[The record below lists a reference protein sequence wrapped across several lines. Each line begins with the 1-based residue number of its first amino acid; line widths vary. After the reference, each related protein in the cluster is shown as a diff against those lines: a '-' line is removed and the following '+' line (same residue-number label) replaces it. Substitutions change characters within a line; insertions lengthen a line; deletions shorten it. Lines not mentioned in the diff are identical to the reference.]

1 MNDVSNAKLSNDVPH
16 HRRQGSG
23 AGMAN
28 DRRSQRTRAEQTIYD
43 TEYANRVLSA
53 LVDTLPV
60 GIIIADA
67 DGRLLTTNQAGSTM
81 LGGPVLGTVQQP
93 KHAFKPYDH
102 HGNLLAP
109 ADMPLMKAWKY
120 GQSPRDVEMLLRFP
134 NGEEIILSVSAQP
147 LRDDEGHIA
156 GAVMT
161 FQDITEQRQREGAYG
176 RLLARL
182 ATEQEHT
189 ARLAYDLRRERD
201 LLETIMENTHAQ
213 LAYLDTSFNFVR
225 VNAAYAE
232 SAGKPVEALIGRNHF
247 HVFPDAENQR
257 IFEEVRNTGRTAAFA
272 AKAFVFP
279 DQPDRGT
286 TYWDWSLVAVKNKE
300 GEVAGLV
307 LSLLDVTDTY
317 RAQAEIASVAR
328 FPNENP
334 HPVLRINE
342 EGTLL
347 YANVGSTPVRSDW
360 GIEVGEKVPFRWR
373 KQVRDAIRSEQNS
386 SAEIH
391 AGGRIYSLT
400 VAPTADGYANLYG
413 LDITDLRQA
422 QRSLHE
428 YAGRL
433 RALHHI
439 DQAILA
445 AQSMEAIAEAA
456 LAHLPQMMNCVRA
469 SVMLLDFETQ
479 EASLL
484 AVYTL
489 HGTTQAGQGWKTPL
503 TPEWEPMITKLRK
516 GESVLITD
524 VQSQEY
530 EGLVPV
536 MPLADVMKE
545 EGVRALLVQP
555 MRAQGR
561 LIGTLRLGLPH
572 AGAVSHEQLELAREL
587 ADQLAIA
594 IEQARLHRQVRE
606 HAEQLERRVIWRT
619 AALRISE
626 ARFRA
631 IFEDAPVGIALL
643 DHKERIIQSN
653 AALERI
659 LNTKAENLRDQRL
672 SHFLNSEDQRM
683 QAQLYTKLMQAVAES
698 YRTQVRFVPPAERGG
713 EPGTGFGTQVWC
725 NLTLSL
731 VRDVEHE
738 PRLAVAMIEDITE
751 QREAQAAMIQNEK
764 LALTGQLAASFAHE
778 INNPLQTVIGCL
790 GLAEESIENEA
801 PVRIYLDMA
810 SAELKRA
817 AGIVG
822 RLRELNRPSQSEDK
836 QIRSLED
843 LVTHSLAIAEKQCH
857 DRGIEV
863 ELLQKDE
870 EKTLVKVVPDRIQ
883 QVFLNLILNAID
895 AMPHG
900 GRLSVTV
907 EQTEEPTGGLIVF
920 RDTGVGI
927 PPEIQSRLFNP
938 FHTTKPEGLG
948 LGLFISQSIIQE
960 HGGEIQVESAPGQG
974 TSFTIW
980 LPR

>member
-1 MNDVSNAKLSNDVPH
+1 MNEVPDIDLTDNRPR
-16 HRRQGSG
+16 HRRTE
-23 AGMAN
+23 A
-28 DRRSQRTRAEQTIYD
+28 DRRSRRTQTEQRIHD
-43 TEYANRVLSA
+43 TQVANRVLSA

-67 DGRLLTTNQAGSTM
+67 DGRLLMTNQAGSTI

-93 KHAFKPYDH
+93 QHSYTAYDEE
-102 HGNLLAP
+102 GKALTP

-120 GQSPRDVEMLLRFP
+120 GESPRDQELLLRFP
-134 NGEEIILSVSAQP
+134 DNREVVISVSAQP
-147 LRDDEGHIA
+147 LRDDEGHTA
-156 GAVMT
+156 GAVTT
-161 FQDITEQRQREGAYG
+161 FQDITERTQREGAYE
-176 RLLARL
+176 RLLMRL
-182 ATEQEHT
+182 ASEQERT
-189 ARLAYDLRRERD
+189 AQLAGDLRRERD

-213 LAYLDTSFNFVR
+213 LAYLDTHFTFVR

-232 SAGKPVEALIGRNHF
+232 GIGKRPEALIGRNHF
-247 HVFPDAENQR
+247 ELFPDEENQK
-257 IFEEVRNTGRTAAFA
+257 IFEEVRDTGQPAAFS

-279 DQPDRGT
+279 DQPSRGT
-286 TYWDWSLVAVKNKE
+286 TYWDWSLVPVKNKE
-300 GEVAGLV
+300 GEVVGLV
-307 LSLLDVTDTY
+307 LSLLDVTAAY
-317 RAQAEIASVAR
+317 CAQAEIASVAR
-328 FPNENP
+328 FPSENP

-342 EGTLL
+342 DGILL
-347 YANVGSTPVRSDW
+347 YANAGSAPIRSDW
-360 GIEVGEKVPFRWR
+360 GIEVGERVPLRWR
-373 KQVRDAIRSEQNS
+373 TRVREAVRSPQNS

-391 AGGRIYSLT
+391 ASGRIFSLT

-413 LDITDLRQA
+413 LDITDLRHA

-445 AQSMEAIAEAA
+445 AESMEAIAEAA
-456 LAHLPQMMNCVRA
+456 LARLPQMMDCVRA
-469 SVMLLDFETQ
+469 SVMLLDFETE

-489 HGTTQAGQGWKTPL
+489 HGTTRAGQGWKTSL
-503 TPEWEPMITKLRK
+503 TPEWDALITRLRK
-516 GESVLITD
+516 GKNVHIGD
-524 VQSQEY
+524 VQSKQ
-530 EGLVPV
+530 LAPNI
-536 MPLADVMKE
+536 PLADVLKE

-561 LIGTLRLGLPH
+561 LIGALRLGLRLP
-572 AGAVSHEQLELAREL
+572 GTVSREQLELAREL
-587 ADQLAIA
+587 ADELAIA

-643 DHKERIIQSN
+643 DHEERIIQSN

-659 LNTKAENLRDQRL
+659 LNTRAESLRDRRL
-672 SHFLNSEDQRM
+672 SSFLNTEDRKVQS
-683 QAQLYTKLMQAVAES
+683 QAYRRLMEGAAES
-698 YRTQVRFVPPAERGG
+698 YRTEVRFMPPADEGG
-713 EPGTGFGTQVWC
+713 EQGTNLGTPVWC
-725 NLTLSL
+725 TITLSL

-790 GLAEESIENEA
+790 GLADESIENEA
-801 PVRIYLDMA
+801 PVRVYLEMA
-810 SAELKRA
+810 SDELKRA

-822 RLRELNRPSQSEDK
+822 RLRELNRPSQSEDR
-836 QIRSLED
+836 QSRRLDD
-843 LVTHSLAIAEKQCH
+843 LVGHALAIAEKQCQ

-863 ELLQKDE
+863 ELIHTDRAQ
-870 EKTLVKVVPDRIQ
+870 TYVKVVPDRLQ
-883 QVFLNLILNAID
+883 QVFLNLILNAVD

-900 GRLSVTV
+900 GRLSVTI
-907 EQTEEPTGGLIVF
+907 TETQSPPGGLVVF

-927 PPEIQSRLFNP
+927 PPEVQSRLFDP

-948 LGLFISQSIIQE
+948 LGLFISQNIIQE
-960 HGGEIQVESAPGQG
+960 HGGEIQVESAPGEG
-974 TSFTIW
+974 TTFTIW
-980 LPR
+980 LPA

>member
-1 MNDVSNAKLSNDVPH
+1 MQTNEVSDAGLTGRTPQP
-16 HRRQGSG
+16 RRSESDQ
-23 AGMAN
+23 
-28 DRRSQRTRAEQTIYD
+28 RSQRTRTEQTIYD
-43 TEYANRVLSA
+43 AEYANRVLSA

-67 DGRLLTTNQAGSTM
+67 DGRILMTNQAGSTM
-81 LGGPVLGTVQQP
+81 LGGPVLGTVRHP
-93 KHAFKPYDH
+93 RHAFTAYDSQ
-102 HGNLLAP
+102 GSVLTP

-120 GQSPRDVEMLLRFP
+120 GQSPRDVEIRLHFP
-134 NGEEIILSVSAQP
+134 DDKEAVLSVSAQP
-147 LRDDEGHIA
+147 LRDGQGQVA
-156 GAVMT
+156 GAVAI
-161 FQDITEQRQREGAYG
+161 FQDVTEQRQRQAAYE
-176 RLLARL
+176 LLLTQLAR
-182 ATEQEHT
+182 EQDHT
-189 ARLAYDLRRERD
+189 ARLAQDLRRERD

-213 LAYLDTSFNFVR
+213 LAYLDSQFNFVR

-232 SAGKPVEALIGRNHF
+232 SAGKPVAALIGRNHF
-247 HVFPDAENQR
+247 RLFPDAENQK
-257 IFEEVRNTGRTAAFA
+257 IFEEVRDTGRAAAFA
-272 AKAFVFP
+272 AKSYVFP
-279 DQPDRGT
+279 DQPDRGI
-286 TYWDWSLVAVKNKE
+286 TYWDWSLVPVKDKE
-300 GEVAGLV
+300 GKVVGLV
-307 LSLLDVTDTY
+307 LSLLDVTSTY

-328 FPNENP
+328 FPSENP
-334 HPVLRINE
+334 HPVLRVNE
-342 EGTLL
+342 DGVLL
-347 YANVGSTPVRSDW
+347 YANAGSTPVRSDW
-360 GIEVGEKVPFRWR
+360 GIEVGEKVPLRWR
-373 KQVRDAIRSEQNS
+373 MHVREAIRSQQNS

-391 AGGRIYSLT
+391 AGGHIYSLT
-400 VAPTADGYANLYG
+400 VAPTSDGYANLYG
-413 LDITDLRQA
+413 LDITDLRKT

-456 LAHLPQMMNCVRA
+456 LARLPQMMNCVRA
-469 SVMLLDFETQ
+469 SVMLLHLEAQ

-484 AVYTL
+484 AVYTRN
-489 HGTTQAGQGWKTPL
+489 GTTRAGQGWKTPL
-503 TPEWEPMITKLRK
+503 TPEWDPMITKLRK
-516 GESVLITD
+516 GERVLIAD
-524 VQSQEY
+524 IQAENV
-530 EGLVPV
+530 EGLEPITS
-536 MPLADVMKE
+536 LAEVMKE

-561 LIGTLRLGLPH
+561 LIGALRLGLHRP
-572 AGAVSHEQLELAREL
+572 GDVSPEQLDLAREL
-587 ADQLAIA
+587 ADELAIA
-594 IEQARLHRQVRE
+594 IEQARLHRQVQE

-643 DHKERIIQSN
+643 DHNERIIQSN
-653 AALERI
+653 AAFENI
-659 LNTKAENLRDQRL
+659 LNTSAEKLRDRRL
-672 SHFLNSEDQRM
+672 SSFLNNEDRAV
-683 QAQLYTKLMQAVAES
+683 QAQLYEKLMQGAAES
-698 YRTQVRFVPPAERGG
+698 YRTEARFVPPADQDG
-713 EPGTGFGTQVWC
+713 EMGTPFRPPVWC
-725 NLTLSL
+725 NVTLSL
-731 VRDVEHE
+731 VRDVEQE

-751 QREAQAAMIQNEK
+751 QRETQAAMIQNEK

-790 GLAEESIENEA
+790 GLADESIENDA
-801 PVRIYLDMA
+801 PVRVYLDMA

-836 QIRSLED
+836 QVRQLED
-843 LVTHSLAIAEKQCH
+843 LVAHSLAIAQKQCH

-863 ELLQKDE
+863 ELVQVAD
-870 EKTLVKVVPDRIQ
+870 EKTPVKVVPDRIQ

-895 AMPHG
+895 AMPQG

-907 EQTEEPTGGLIVF
+907 ERTHDPVGGFIEF

-927 PPEIQSRLFNP
+927 PPEVQSRLFDP

-948 LGLFISQSIIQE
+948 LGLFISQSIVRE
-960 HGGEIQVESAPGQG
+960 HGGEIQVESAPGEG

-980 LPR
+980 LPG